1 MNKLSE
7 SNPMETPQ
15 SDLPQVIQHG
25 KNQTPPVGEQPQQ
38 PKYDFP
44 TEIIELPSRGL
55 LYPEGHPLAEGKIEI
70 KYMTAREED
79 ILSTQSYIKQGVVL
93 DKLCEAVIVTKGV
106 KFDDLL
112 VGDKNALLLAA
123 RAYGYG
129 PEYETKVTTSA
140 GNEVPITID
149 LSSVPHKVFDDTL
162 ITPHV
167 NEFEYTLPKAGNVIK
182 FKILTVGDQKRID
195 GDLKGLRKA
204 QDIYGTQNLTTRFR
218 YMILSV
224 DGNTDK
230 SNINKFIQNMLAVDS
245 RAFREYINKISPD
258 VDLEVEGEDPETGE
272 PFRNNFEIGVDLFYP
287 DFKG

>member
-25 KNQTPPVGEQPQQ
+25 KNQTPPVEGQPQQ
-38 PKYDFP
+38 SKYDFP

-55 LYPEGHPLAEGKIEI
+55 LYPEGHPLAAGKIEI

-224 DGNTDK
+224 DGSTDK

>member
-25 KNQTPPVGEQPQQ
+25 KNQTPPVGEQSQQ

-55 LYPEGHPLAEGKIEI
+55 LYPEGHPLASGKIEI

-149 LSSVPHKVFDDTL
+149 LSSVPHKVFDETL

-167 NEFEYTLPKAGNVIK
+167 NEFEYKLPKAGNVIK
-182 FKILTVGDQKRID
+182 FKILTVGDQKQID
-195 GDLKGLRKA
+195 ASLKGLRKA

-224 DGNTDK
+224 DGSTDK
-230 SNINKFIQNMLAVDS
+230 LTINKFIHNMLAVDS

>member
-25 KNQTPPVGEQPQQ
+25 KNQTPPVEEQPQQ

-55 LYPEGHPLAEGKIEI
+55 LYPEGHPLAAGKIEI

-195 GDLKGLRKA
+195 ADLKGLRKA

>member
-25 KNQTPPVGEQPQQ
+25 KNQTPPVEGQPQQ

-55 LYPEGHPLAEGKIEI
+55 LYPEGHPLAAGKIEI

-112 VGDKNALLLAA
+112 VGDKNALLLAT

>member
-149 LSSVPHKVFDDTL
+149 LSSVPHKVFDETL

-182 FKILTVGDQKRID
+182 FKILTVGDQKQID
-195 GDLKGLRKA
+195 ASLKGLRKA

>member
-25 KNQTPPVGEQPQQ
+25 KNQTPPVEEQPQQ

-44 TEIIELPSRGL
+44 TEIIELPSMGL
-55 LYPEGHPLAEGKIEI
+55 LYPEGHPLAAGKIEI

-149 LSSVPHKVFDDTL
+149 LSSVPHKVFDETL

-195 GDLKGLRKA
+195 SDLKGLRKA

>member
-25 KNQTPPVGEQPQQ
+25 KNQTPPVEEQPQQ

-55 LYPEGHPLAEGKIEI
+55 LYPEGHPLAAGKIGI

>member
-25 KNQTPPVGEQPQQ
+25 KNQTAPVEEQPQQ

-55 LYPEGHPLAEGKIEI
+55 LYPEGHPLAAGKIEI

-149 LSSVPHKVFDDTL
+149 LSSVPHKVFDETL

>member
-149 LSSVPHKVFDDTL
+149 LSSVPHKVFDETL

-167 NEFEYTLPKAGNVIK
+167 NEFEYKLPKAGNVIK
-182 FKILTVGDQKRID
+182 FKILTVGDQKQID
-195 GDLKGLRKA
+195 ASLKGLRKA

-224 DGNTDK
+224 DGSTDK
-230 SNINKFIQNMLAVDS
+230 LTINKFIHNMLAVDS

>member
-55 LYPEGHPLAEGKIEI
+55 LYPEGHPLAAGKIEI

-129 PEYETKVTTSA
+129 PEYDTKVTTSA

-149 LSSVPHKVFDDTL
+149 LSSVPHKVFDETL

-167 NEFEYTLPKAGNVIK
+167 NEFEYKLPKAGNVIK
-182 FKILTVGDQKRID
+182 FKILTVGDQKQID
-195 GDLKGLRKA
+195 ASLKGLRKA

-224 DGNTDK
+224 DGSTDK
-230 SNINKFIQNMLAVDS
+230 LTINKFIHNMLAVDS

>member
-25 KNQTPPVGEQPQQ
+25 KNQTPPVEEQPQQ

-55 LYPEGHPLAEGKIEI
+55 LYPEGHPLAAGKIEI

-149 LSSVPHKVFDDTL
+149 LSSVPHKVFDETL
-162 ITPHV
+162 ITPHI

-195 GDLKGLRKA
+195 ADLKGLRKA

>member
-25 KNQTPPVGEQPQQ
+25 KNQTPPVEEQPQQ

-55 LYPEGHPLAEGKIEI
+55 LYPEGHPLAAGKIEI

-149 LSSVPHKVFDDTL
+149 LSSVPHKVFDETL

-195 GDLKGLRKA
+195 SDLKGLRKA

>member
-25 KNQTPPVGEQPQQ
+25 KNQTPPVEEQPQQ

-55 LYPEGHPLAEGKIEI
+55 LYPEGHPLAAGKIEI

-149 LSSVPHKVFDDTL
+149 LSSVPHKVFDETL

-195 GDLKGLRKA
+195 SDLKGLRKA

-230 SNINKFIQNMLAVDS
+230 SNINKCIQNMLAVDS

>member
-25 KNQTPPVGEQPQQ
+25 KNQTPPVEGQPQQ
-38 PKYDFP
+38 SKYDFP

-55 LYPEGHPLAEGKIEI
+55 LYPEGHPLAAGKIEI

-195 GDLKGLRKA
+195 ADLKGLRKA

-224 DGNTDK
+224 DGSTDK

>member
-25 KNQTPPVGEQPQQ
+25 KNQTPPVEEQPQQ

-55 LYPEGHPLAEGKIEI
+55 LYPEGHPLAAGKIEI